1 MIIDILIIV
10 VLISAFIRGHEIGFT
25 RQLFS
30 TVGFFGGL
38 FMGALLQPYTVKI
51 AQSATDRALVTIATT
66 IGMALIFLTIG
77 EYIGMALKHKVLL
90 KSVNEVDDWLGAG
103 LSVVSLLLSIWLSA
117 SILTS
122 LPLPSVQAAV
132 RSSRIIA
139 AMNRTL
145 PSAPTVIADLGHL
158 IDPNGFP
165 EVFIGGEPTPAPN
178 VPLPNLGSLTAAVNK
193 DRASVVK
200 IEGQG
205 CGGVVEGSGFVVSN
219 DLVATNAHVVAG
231 IAHPYVQDGNGT
243 HSATVIWFD
252 PNLDFAVLRVSN
264 LSGGPL
270 TVNSGIVKNGT
281 PGAVLGYPGG
291 GPFSADPAAVSDE
304 FDATGRNIYGTGY
317 TDRDVYEIQ
326 ANIIP
331 GNSGGPLVNSIG
343 DVIGIVFAE
352 STSYNH
358 VGYAL
363 TTNQALHELSEAEA
377 SNQAAVGTGSCAQ

>member
-1 MIIDILIIV
+1 
-10 VLISAFIRGHEIGFT
+10 
-25 RQLFS
+25 
-30 TVGFFGGL
+30 
-38 FMGALLQPYTVKI
+38 
-51 AQSATDRALVTIATT
+51 
-66 IGMALIFLTIG
+66 
-77 EYIGMALKHKVLL
+77 
-90 KSVNEVDDWLGAG
+90 
-103 LSVVSLLLSIWLSA
+103 
-117 SILTS
+117 
-122 LPLPSVQAAV
+122 
-132 RSSRIIA
+132 
-139 AMNRTL
+139 
-145 PSAPTVIADLGHL
+145 
-158 IDPNGFP
+158 
-165 EVFIGGEPTPAPN
+165 
-178 VPLPNLGSLTAAVNK
+178 
-193 DRASVVK
+193 
-200 IEGQG
+200 
-205 CGGVVEGSGFVVSN
+205 
-219 DLVATNAHVVAG
+219 VAG